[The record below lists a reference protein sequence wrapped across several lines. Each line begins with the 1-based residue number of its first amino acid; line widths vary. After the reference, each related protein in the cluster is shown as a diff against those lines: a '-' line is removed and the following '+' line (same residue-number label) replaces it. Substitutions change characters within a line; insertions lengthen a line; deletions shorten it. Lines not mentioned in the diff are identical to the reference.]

1 MWIEAVD
8 RDNVCTTATKV
19 DFKRFGGP
27 LQDRV
32 GAAVR
37 GGERLGNTALADV
50 DEVGGSQ
57 AVRE

>member
-1 MWIEAVD
+1 MWLEAVD
-8 RDNVCTTATKV
+8 RDDVCTATKV

-32 GAAVR
+32 GAAVS
-37 GGERLGNTALADV
+37 GGERLGNAALPDV
-50 DEVGGSQ
+50 DEVDGGQ

>member
-1 MWIEAVD
+1 MWLEAVD
-8 RDNVCTTATKV
+8 RDDVCTATKV

-32 GAAVR
+32 GAAVSR
-37 GGERLGNTALADV
+37 GERLRNAALPDV
-50 DEVGGSQ
+50 DEVYSGQ